1 MQSMM
6 SLLVTV
12 TDFAKLS
19 VTIIQGLR
27 PSPKVEISA
36 IIKLVAADGAGSVY
50 VMVTE
55 QLPQSKLIETA
66 ALTVGLLS
74 EGS

>member
-1 MQSMM
+1 LKPVPVDPTIAAGITVQSMM

-27 PSPKVEISA
+27 PCPGVEISA
-36 IIKLVAADGAGSVY
+36 TIKLVAADGAGSV
-50 VMVTE
+50 
-55 QLPQSKLIETA
+55 
-66 ALTVGLLS
+66 
-74 EGS
+74 